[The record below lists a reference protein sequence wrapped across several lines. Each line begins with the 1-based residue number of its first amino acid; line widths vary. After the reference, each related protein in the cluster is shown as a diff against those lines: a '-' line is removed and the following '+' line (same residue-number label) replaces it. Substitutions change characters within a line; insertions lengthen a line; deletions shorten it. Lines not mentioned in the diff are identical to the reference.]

1 MVQLWHC
8 TAGTMKGQACH
19 ISTLAFVRA
28 RCYPHYRAVMGSS
41 GLVLAVSTF
50 PLPLKPLYA

>member
-19 ISTLAFVRA
+19 ISALANR
-28 RCYPHYRAVMGSS
+28 MGEVLPTIEGSDGLFWS
-41 GLVLAVSTF
+41 GPCCVY
-50 PLPLKPLYA
+50 LPLAT